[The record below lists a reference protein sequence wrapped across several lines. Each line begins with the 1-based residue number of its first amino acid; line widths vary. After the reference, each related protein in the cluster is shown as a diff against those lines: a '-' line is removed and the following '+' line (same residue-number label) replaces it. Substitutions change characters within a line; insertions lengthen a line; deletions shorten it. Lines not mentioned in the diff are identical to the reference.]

1 VFAVT
6 CAAYLNFC
14 MGKYRLLLTDDSPA
28 IRKCLSSLIAET
40 EDMEIV
46 GEGQDGHEAV
56 DLTKCLRPDAIIM
69 DVNMPNMDGI
79 EATNRIHSEFPEI
92 LVIGFSLFEDPETA
106 GKMLNAGAIRCL
118 SKSMPWESF
127 LSEIR
132 QALSNAP
139 VAA

>member
-1 VFAVT
+1 
-6 CAAYLNFC
+6 
-14 MGKYRLLLTDDSPA
+14 MGKYRFLLADDSPV
-28 IRKCLSSLIAET
+28 IRKCLSSLIAES

-46 GEGQDGHEAV
+46 GEGRDGHEAV
-56 DLTKCLRPDAIIM
+56 DMAKRLRPDAIIM

-79 EATNRIHSEFPEI
+79 EATSRIHSEFPEI
-92 LVIGFSLFEDPETA
+92 LVIGFSLFEDPQIA

-127 LSEIR
+127 ISEIR
-132 QALSNAP
+132 QALSKSP